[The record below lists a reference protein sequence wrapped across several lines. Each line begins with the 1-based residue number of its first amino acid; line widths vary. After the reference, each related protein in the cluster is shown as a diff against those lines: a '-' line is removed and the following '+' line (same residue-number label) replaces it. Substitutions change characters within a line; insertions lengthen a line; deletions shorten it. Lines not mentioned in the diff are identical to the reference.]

1 MLCDN
6 CRTPIMPGT
15 RHRATYDYAGGGIC
29 EVINVTIEEVL
40 STLDESV
47 PQSVARVHDLVMREQ
62 GKALNDPRLVVWVT
76 NHRQAIEWWYEAGKP
91 S

>member
-1 MLCDN
+1 MLCSN
-6 CRTPIMPGT
+6 CGTGVKPGT
-15 RHRATYDYAGGGIC
+15 YHRHGNHGIC
-29 EVINVTIEEVL
+29 EVRNIAVDAVL
-40 STLDESV
+40 DTLDESV